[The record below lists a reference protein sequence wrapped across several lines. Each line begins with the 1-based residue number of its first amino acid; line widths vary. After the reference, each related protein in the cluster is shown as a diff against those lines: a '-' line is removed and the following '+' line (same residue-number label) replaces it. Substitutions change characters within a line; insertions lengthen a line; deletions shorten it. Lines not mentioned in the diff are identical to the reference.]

1 MNKFDIF
8 ITESQFIMKKLALL
22 LSFLSLVILLP
33 AQEPMSCAILG
44 DTTNV
49 LPMGFLKNRNKNRSN
64 TPKEIP
70 IVVHIVY
77 TDAIANTYIP
87 EEVIQPAIDQLNVDF
102 AGTDLSFY
110 LVAYD
115 YTDLS
120 TYAWHDAYVSGQV
133 HFPSYQTQA
142 TQLANDISW
151 DISEY
156 CNVYVIPKMYDTILG
171 YAYVGYGPDNAD
183 DGVWVLSRSFG
194 VGDWPHLTPSLNE
207 NETLTHEIGHY
218 CGLFHTFHGYPQFC
232 GSQDPDIPCEY
243 EGDYVCDTPPTKA
256 SSGCPGVPGFYC
268 PTTTY
273 DGALFTARN
282 HMDYGTQV
290 CRDEFTPGQID
301 RMHAMLEYQR
311 YELFSDD
318 TATPFCPGDFD
329 GDGNIGTADLLVI
342 LANYGCIGCGPSQGD
357 ATLDYRVTVN
367 DLNWVLAN
375 WGEICGDG
383 IGMLEGDNV
392 NLPKPPSKPK
402 QTIPY
407 KTLAA
412 ILVQE
417 PRPILEVNYYDII
430 GRKINIV
437 EIASKH
443 GIYIVEIIFED
454 GNRIHIKTIL

>member
-1 MNKFDIF
+1 
-8 ITESQFIMKKLALL
+8 MKKLALL
-22 LSFLSLVILLP
+22 LGFFSLITFSI
-33 AQEPMSCAILG
+33 AQEPMSCFALG

-49 LPMGFLKNRNKNRSN
+49 LPMGFLKNRSKNRSN

-87 EEVIQPAIDQLNVDF
+87 EEVIQPAIDQLNIDF
-102 AGTDLSFY
+102 AGTGLSFY

-120 TYAWHDAYVSGQV
+120 TYSWHNAYVSGQV
-133 HFPSYQTQA
+133 HFPAYQTQA

-218 CGLFHTFHGYPQFC
+218 CGLFHTFNGYPQFC
-232 GSQDPDIPCEY
+232 GTQDSSIPCEY
-243 EGDYVCDTPPTKA
+243 EGDYVCDTPPTKP
-256 SSGCPGVPGFYC
+256 SVGCPGVLGYHC
-268 PTTTY
+268 PTTIY
-273 DGALFTARN
+273 DGAYFNARN

-301 RMHAMLEYQR
+301 RMHALLEYQR

-318 TATPFCPGDFD
+318 TAIPFCPGDFN
-329 GDGNIGTADLLVI
+329 GDGNIGTADFLVV

-367 DLNWVLAN
+367 DLNWILAN
-375 WGEICGDG
+375 WGETCGDG

-392 NLPKPPSKPK
+392 NLPQSPSKPK

-407 KTLAA
+407 KTLVGLLA
-412 ILVQE
+412 QE
-417 PRPILEVNYYDII
+417 PRPILEVNYYDIV
-430 GRKINIV
+430 GRKVNIV
-437 EIASKH
+437 EIANKH
-443 GIYIVEIIFED
+443 GIYVVEIILED
-454 GNRIHIKTIL
+454 GNRVVLKTIL

>member
-1 MNKFDIF
+1 
-8 ITESQFIMKKLALL
+8 MKKLALL
-22 LSFLSLVILLP
+22 LGFISLIVSST
-33 AQEPMSCAILG
+33 AQEPMSCFALG
-44 DTTNV
+44 DTTNI

-64 TPKEIP
+64 TPKVIP
-70 IVVHIVY
+70 IVVHIVH

-87 EEVIQPAIDQLNVDF
+87 VEVIQPAIDQLNVDF
-102 AGTDLSFY
+102 AGTNISFY
-110 LVAYD
+110 LVGYD

-120 TYAWHDAYVSGQV
+120 TYSWHDAYVNGQV
-133 HFPSYQTQA
+133 HFPAYQTQA

-194 VGDWPHLTPSLNE
+194 VGSWSHLTPSLNE

-218 CGLFHTFHGYPQFC
+218 CGLFHTFHGSPQFC
-232 GSQDPDIPCEY
+232 GTQDSSIPCEY
-243 EGDYVCDTPPTKA
+243 EGDYVCDTPPTKP
-256 SSGCPGVPGFYC
+256 SVGCPGVLGYHC
-268 PTTTY
+268 PITTY
-273 DGALFTARN
+273 DGAYFNARN

-301 RMHAMLEYQR
+301 RMHALLEYQR

-318 TATPFCPGDFD
+318 TAIPFCPGDFN
-329 GDGNIGTADLLVI
+329 GDGNIGTADFLVV

-367 DLNWVLAN
+367 DLNWILAN

-392 NLPKPPSKPK
+392 SLPQSPSKPK

-412 ILVQE
+412 VLVQE
-417 PRPILEVNYYDII
+417 PRPILEINYYDIV
-430 GRKINIV
+430 GRKVNIV
-437 EIASKH
+437 EAASKH
-443 GIYIVEIIFED
+443 GIYIVEIILED

>member
-1 MNKFDIF
+1 
-8 ITESQFIMKKLALL
+8 MKKLALL
-22 LSFLSLVILLP
+22 LGFISLIVSST
-33 AQEPMSCAILG
+33 AQEPMSCFALG

-64 TPKEIP
+64 TPKVIP
-70 IVVHIVY
+70 IVVHIVH

-87 EEVIQPAIDQLNVDF
+87 AEVIQPAIDQLNVDF
-102 AGTDLSFY
+102 EGTNISFI
-110 LVAYD
+110 LVGYD

-120 TYAWHDAYVSGQV
+120 TYSWHNAYVSGQV
-133 HFPSYQTQA
+133 YFPQYQTQA

-156 CNVYVIPKMYDTILG
+156 CNVYVIPKMYDTVLG

-218 CGLFHTFHGYPQFC
+218 CGLFHTFQGTGNC
-232 GSQDPDIPCEY
+232 GGQDPDIPCEY
-243 EGDYVCDTPPTKA
+243 ENDYVCDTPPHKA
-256 SSGCPGVPGFYC
+256 STGCPGVPGYYC
-268 PTTTY
+268 PATTY

-282 HMDYGTQV
+282 HMDYSSQV

-311 YELFSDD
+311 YELYSDD
-318 TATPFCPGDFD
+318 TVAPFCPGDFN
-329 GDGNIGTADLLVI
+329 GDGNIGTADLLVV
-342 LANYGCIGCGPSQGD
+342 LSNYGCIGCGPSQGD

-367 DLNWVLAN
+367 DLNWILGN

-392 NLPKPPSKPK
+392 SLPQSPSKPK

-412 ILVQE
+412 VLVQE
-417 PRPILEVNYYDII
+417 PRPILEINYYDIV
-430 GRKINIV
+430 GRKVNIIEV
-437 EIASKH
+437 AEKH
-443 GIYIVEIIFED
+443 GIYIVEIILED

>member
-1 MNKFDIF
+1 
-8 ITESQFIMKKLALL
+8 MKKLVFLL
-22 LSFLSLVILLP
+22 GFLSLIVSST
-33 AQEPMSCAILG
+33 AQEPMSCFALG

-49 LPMGFLKNRNKNRSN
+49 LPMGFLKNRSKNRSN

-87 EEVIQPAIDQLNVDF
+87 AEVIQPAIDQLNVDF
-102 AGTDLSFY
+102 EGTGLSFY

-120 TYAWHDAYVSGQV
+120 TYSWHDAYVSGQV
-133 HFPSYQTQA
+133 YFPQYQTQA

-156 CNVYVIPKMYDTILG
+156 CNVYVIPKMYDTVLG

-218 CGLFHTFHGYPQFC
+218 CGLFHTFNGYPQFC
-232 GSQDPDIPCEY
+232 GSQNSSIPCEY
-243 EGDYVCDTPPTKA
+243 EGDYVCDTPPTKP
-256 SSGCPGVPGFYC
+256 SVGCPGVPGYHC

-318 TATPFCPGDFD
+318 TATPFCPGDFN

-342 LANYGCIGCGPSQGD
+342 LSNYGCIGCGPSQGD

-392 NLPKPPSKPK
+392 SLPQLPSKPK

-417 PRPILEVNYYDII
+417 PRPILEVNYYDIV
-430 GRKINIV
+430 GRKVNIV
-437 EIASKH
+437 EAASKH
-443 GIYIVEIIFED
+443 GIYVVEIILED